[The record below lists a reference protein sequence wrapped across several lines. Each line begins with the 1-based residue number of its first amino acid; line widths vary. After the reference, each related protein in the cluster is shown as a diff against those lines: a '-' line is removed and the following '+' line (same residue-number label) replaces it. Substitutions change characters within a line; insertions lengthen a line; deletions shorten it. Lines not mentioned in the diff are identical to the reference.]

1 MRLVGSRGLRRCA
14 VTTAV
19 AVTAITA
26 VSATVV
32 GLRPPASGNESGAA
46 HYSEIGPAE
55 FTLLGATDPKS
66 QFIMGSMQPVVDSLM
81 AMAST
86 WSNPAK
92 PAAPATPSLGR
103 AQTLA
108 ATAQPAAPDPWAAFL
123 DALNK
128 AMAQLFGG
136 VMNPTPPTPPTP
148 PVVTPP
154 PNPVPPG
161 LRQVFAG
168 NYDTGN
174 LGQWAMLQAKGIN
187 APPPPNYC
195 TYSACVKDGG
205 LGHPTATRF
214 ELRDGDVPPF
224 GGGERVEVSV
234 ASWHASRGG
243 MVAEGDERW
252 YQFSMKF
259 ESDFQNPRHGPES
272 WLMVMQWIPTSAEP
286 PRLTI
291 QVTQDN
297 FLELGGAFETV
308 PYRRKIAPIRPGEW
322 VDYVVHVKFSKDP
335 NVGWVEAYENGELV
349 VERHNRA
356 TLSPSGVGSLLK
368 EGIYRDAE
376 SSGTQVVWHDG
387 MIVSEGATPPP
398 ALLMSAPSGEADAAL
413 RASSSEEPASEELLE
428 PAAEAAAAAVEPE
441 VVEPEVVEPEVV
453 EPAVDEAVELDGDL
467 EEVNDPE
474 EAVDSESEPS
484 DDAPATVSVSRSET
498 EDADDEKTDGPPAA
512 DVKKA
517 DDADKDTKAASEPES
532 DPAN

>member
-1 MRLVGSRGLRRCA
+1 MRRCA

-19 AVTAITA
+19 AVTAITT

-32 GLRPPASGNESGAA
+32 GLRPPAPGNEPGAA
-46 HYSEIGPAE
+46 RYSEIGPAA
-55 FTLLGATDPKS
+55 FTSLRATDPNT
-66 QFIMGSMQPVVDSLM
+66 QFVVGSLQPVVDSLM

-92 PAAPATPSLGR
+92 PAAPTTPSLGR

-108 ATAQPAAPDPWAAFL
+108 ATTQPAAQDPWAAFL

-128 AMAQLFGG
+128 AMANLFGG

-154 PNPVPPG
+154 PSPVPPG
-161 LRQVFAG
+161 LRQLFLG

-174 LGQWAMLQAKGIN
+174 FSQWAMLQAKGIN

-205 LGHPTATRF
+205 PGHPTAARF

-243 MVAEGDERW
+243 VVAEGDERW
-252 YQFSMKF
+252 YQFSLKF
-259 ESDFQNPRHGPES
+259 EEDWQNPRHGPNS
-272 WLMVMQWIPTSAEP
+272 WFMVMQWIPTSAEP

-308 PYRRKIAPIRPGEW
+308 PYRRKIAPVRPGEW

-349 VERHNRA
+349 VERHSRA
-356 TLSPSGVGSLLK
+356 TLSPSGAGSQLK
-368 EGIYRDAE
+368 QGIYRDAE

-387 MIVSEGATPPP
+387 MIISEGVTPPP
-398 ALLMSAPSGEADAAL
+398 ALASTLSDEADAAL
-413 RASSSEEPASEELLE
+413 RGTAGEEPASEEVLE
-428 PAAEAAAAAVEPE
+428 PATEAAAAAVEPE
-441 VVEPEVVEPEVV
+441 VVEPEVVDPDA
-453 EPAVDEAVELDGDL
+453 AVGLDAGL
-467 EEVNDPE
+467 EETAGQE

-484 DDAPATVSVSRSET
+484 DDATETVSANRNDA
-498 EDADDEKTDGPPAA
+498 EDGADEEKTDDPSAA
-512 DVKKA
+512 DVNKA
-517 DDADKDTKAASEPES
+517 DDADKDSSAASEPES
-532 DPAN
+532 EPAAN